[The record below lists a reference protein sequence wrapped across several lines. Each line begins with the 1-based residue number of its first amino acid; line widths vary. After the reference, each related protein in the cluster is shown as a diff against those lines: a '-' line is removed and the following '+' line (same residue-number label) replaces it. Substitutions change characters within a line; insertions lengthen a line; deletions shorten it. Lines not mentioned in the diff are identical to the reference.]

1 MCHGPFPGRQAG
13 FHTINADYRDWYLPG
28 YQSLAVEFVGGM
40 MSEIIIAAIE
50 VVAVNLESC
59 NFHPTFE
66 QPWEMDNLVPISH
79 AGD

>member
-1 MCHGPFPGRQAG
+1 MDHSLEDKQGSIPSMP
-13 FHTINADYRDWYLPG
+13 TIGDLYLPG